1 MPAGAQRF
9 TDMEMLV
16 GMEDEQVDTTRSR
29 AGSCVEFHSIKVSF
43 PFAFKLSGIN
53 SLSRKLYLWIM
64 MTLRK

>member
-1 MPAGAQRF
+1 
-9 TDMEMLV
+9 MEMLV

-43 PFAFKLSGIN
+43 PFAFKLSGID
-53 SLSRKLYLWIM
+53 SISRKLWIM